1 MVRTLLDVSCA
12 VIVQPNLQ
20 NKAYFSN
27 VQPMLTLDV
36 QVLHLITFKLFI
48 GVLQSFNELKYLI
61 WVYMLFQNLLVL
73 SELTLLAKTKN
84 NNNSN
89 NKKDKLCKIRQCMV
103 VVRARVNCRD
113 LKTVT

>member
-1 MVRTLLDVSCA
+1 
-12 VIVQPNLQ
+12 
-20 NKAYFSN
+20 
-27 VQPMLTLDV
+27 MLILDV

-84 NNNSN
+84 SNNSN
-89 NKKDKLCKIRQCMV
+89 IKKDKLCKNQ
-103 VVRARVNCRD
+103 
-113 LKTVT
+113 TVHDSCSGEAGYVLATGPENSHMGLETPLIKSG